1 MFNARL
7 ATALILLAV
16 CVAAALFL
24 PNRWWAALLLIAL
37 AVAGWEW
44 GALAGSGRARRSL
57 FVGLVLASACVIGV
71 AAGNQPESAI
81 RQPTVETAVYGASM
95 AFWLLLALPWLAKR
109 WQVRFRLAL
118 ESAGWIVLVPVWL
131 ALARMQTEPGQLLAL
146 LGIVWIADTAAYVAG
161 KTWGRHLLAP
171 QISPAKTWEG
181 VAGACAAVAV
191 YYVAL
196 SLLAPEWRWVH
207 GWSGVVLF
215 AGVTLMSIVGDLYE
229 SWIKRQAGVKDS
241 GALLPGHGGILDRID
256 SMSSSMPFAALL
268 LHTIR

>member
-16 CVAAALFL
+16 CVAAALLL
-24 PNRWWAALLLIAL
+24 PHRWWATVLLMVL
-37 AVAGWEW
+37 AVAAWEW
-44 GALAGSGRARRSL
+44 GALAGTGRARRAL
-57 FVGLVLASACVIGV
+57 FVGVVLVSAWVIGL
-71 AAGNQPESAI
+71 AAGSQLGSAT

-95 AFWLLLALPWLAKR
+95 AFWLFLTPPWLTQR
-109 WQVRFRLAL
+109 WQVRSRLAL
-118 ESAGWIVLVPVWL
+118 EGAGWIVLVPVWL
-131 ALARMQTEPGQLLAL
+131 ALTRMQTEPGELLAL
-146 LGIVWIADTAAYVAG
+146 LGIVWIADTAAYGAG
-161 KTWGRHLLAP
+161 RTWGRHLLAR

-196 SLLAPEWRWVH
+196 SMLAPQWRWVH

-241 GALLPGHGGILDRID
+241 SALLPGHGGMLDRID

-268 LHTIR
+268 LPYLR